1 MTSVLTYPAAGLSVL
16 DGEAGDEAAVVD
28 GDAED
33 DDEGGDTEPDGK
45 VSWEVK
51 TCRRD
56 VYWDGLYMTVPY

>member
-1 MTSVLTYPAAGLSVL
+1 MTSVLTYPAASLSVL

-45 VSWEVK
+45 VSWEV
-51 TCRRD
+51 
-56 VYWDGLYMTVPY
+56 

>member
-1 MTSVLTYPAAGLSVL
+1 MTSVLTYPAASLSVL

-45 VSWEVK
+45 VSWEVE
-51 TCRRD
+51 TCSRD
-56 VYWDGLYMTVPY
+56 VY